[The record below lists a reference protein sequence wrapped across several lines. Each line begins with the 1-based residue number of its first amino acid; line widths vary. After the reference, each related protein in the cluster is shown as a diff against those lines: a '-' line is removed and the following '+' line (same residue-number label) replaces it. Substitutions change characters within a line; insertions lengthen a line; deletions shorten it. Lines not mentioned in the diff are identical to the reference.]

1 MGSKTLREILA
12 TDRVLRERVQRAA
25 ALAAYEVVKA
35 AGIHITEVD
44 ISDAQADLKSLSGI
58 AGQKGDET
66 NAVVV
71 GVAIGAVT
79 GF

>member
-1 MGSKTLREILA
+1 METKTLREILA
-12 TDRVLRERVQRAA
+12 SDRVLRERVQRAA

-35 AGIHITEVD
+35 AGIRITEAD
-44 ISDAQADLKSLSGI
+44 IADAQADLKALSGV

-71 GVAIGAVT
+71 GVAIGAIT